1 MATLLSKG
9 FNNKV
14 YALNSGEFGSPS
26 TGEWVAKLFKGED
39 AYPEWEFKA
48 LTEMG
53 AINNLTVKV
62 WDLTPHP
69 TKEQDLLIMERL
81 VPVQPRAIDKETRLE
96 YLKKFLDELK
106 ELHAGGWAHADLK
119 RPSHCCKGDGDEWD
133 NIIPTLDGIR
143 LIDAGSAVS
152 QEDPCF
158 PNEVS
163 KDLADFCGFAQWFMK
178 DVISEKDMIP
188 FLREWLGI

>member
-1 MATLLSKG
+1 
-9 FNNKV
+9 
-14 YALNSGEFGSPS
+14 
-26 TGEWVAKLFKGED
+26 
-39 AYPEWEFKA
+39 
-48 LTEMG
+48 
-53 AINNLTVKV
+53 
-62 WDLTPHP
+62 
-69 TKEQDLLIMERL
+69 MERL

-158 PNEVS
+158 PNDVS